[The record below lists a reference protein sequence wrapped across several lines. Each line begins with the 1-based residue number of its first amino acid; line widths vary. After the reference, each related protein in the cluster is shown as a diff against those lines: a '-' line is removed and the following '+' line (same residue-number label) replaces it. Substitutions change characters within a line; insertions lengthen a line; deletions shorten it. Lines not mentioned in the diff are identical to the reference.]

1 MCLIILRASCQESDK
16 NQVWLLVCMELV
28 SVTVH
33 ILLAYSNTGKDVLA
47 NKTIIGIFSCV
58 SLTLFWKEKW
68 RSVFDTWVVQHDYIK
83 AGSGQFSILS
93 VKSNPG
99 LIFFLLYFAL
109 WLVEETPFST
119 NQMQNFKLLK
129 VFSFPLIGRC
139 DYFGFTT
146 LKKQKCTPL

>member
-1 MCLIILRASCQESDK
+1 
-16 NQVWLLVCMELV
+16 MELV

-68 RSVFDTWVVQHDYIK
+68 RSVLDTWVVQHDYIK
-83 AGSGQFSILS
+83 AGFGQFSILS

-146 LKKQKCTPL
+146 LKKQKNTPL